1 MKVDQ
6 GSSKSSDENDTV
18 DWYSKKKKK
27 NRSAK
32 EDGGIK
38 ERKLG
43 SNTFDK
49 FQIKPFFIY
58 D

>member
-1 MKVDQ
+1 MTLST
-6 GSSKSSDENDTV
+6 GTL
-18 DWYSKKKKK
+18 KKKKK
-27 NRSAK
+27 IERSAK
-32 EDGGIK
+32 EDEGIK

>member
-1 MKVDQ
+1 MTLST
-6 GSSKSSDENDTV
+6 GTL
-18 DWYSKKKKK
+18 KKKKIE
-27 NRSAK
+27 RSAK

-43 SNTFDK
+43 SNAFDK
-49 FQIKPFFIY
+49 FQIKPFFINRFY

>member
-27 NRSAK
+27 SAK

-43 SNTFDK
+43 SNAFDK

>member
-18 DWYSKKKKK
+18 DWYSKKKKIE
-27 NRSAK
+27 RSAK
-32 EDGGIK
+32 EDDEIK

-43 SNTFDK
+43 SNAFDK

>member
-27 NRSAK
+27 SAK
-32 EDGGIK
+32 EDEGIK

-43 SNTFDK
+43 SNAFDK

>member
-27 NRSAK
+27 SAK
-32 EDGGIK
+32 EDEGIK
-38 ERKLG
+38 KRKLG

-49 FQIKPFFIY
+49 FQIKPFLLIY